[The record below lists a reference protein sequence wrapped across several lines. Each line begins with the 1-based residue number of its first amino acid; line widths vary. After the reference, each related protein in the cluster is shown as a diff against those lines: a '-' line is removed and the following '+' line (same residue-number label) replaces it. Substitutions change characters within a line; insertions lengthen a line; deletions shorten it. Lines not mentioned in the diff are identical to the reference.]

1 MLGLDLSWVKGTQ
14 GGKVMGRV
22 LRTATNCVGRYIRVM
37 IVTVRT
43 VALSSTDF
51 LVRFSSEL
59 LISAAVPCP
68 F

>member
-1 MLGLDLSWVKGTQ
+1 
-14 GGKVMGRV
+14 MGRV